1 MGVKGKKQK
10 GKKSLAECH
19 LPIFFLPF
27 YLFTFLKIFL
37 HPPESSGIPERTG
50 RRCSSSSSFSPCP
63 DCSHSMPFLSVPA
76 RNEPPYP
83 GFHSPSHCAGY
94 RKPSVP
100 KGKPPGRKDDDP
112 VYINRCYARLPPDY
126 SDTGSY
132 PAVHP

>member
-1 MGVKGKKQK
+1 M
-10 GKKSLAECH
+10 SSAC
-19 LPIFFLPF
+19 FLFTLIPF
-27 YLFTFLKIFL
+27 YFFTFLNIFL

-63 DCSHSMPFLSVPA
+63 DCSHSMPSRFVPA
-76 RNEPPYP
+76 RNEPPYH
-83 GFHSPSHCAGY
+83 GFHSPLHCAGY
-94 RKPSVP
+94 RRPSAP

-132 PAVHP
+132 PAAHP